1 MVNDPANK
9 SIVVP
14 IQRDTLDLDSV
25 QEHVGILPTAKSS
38 FSGRPDQFV
47 LPGQG
52 KPYPD
57 CGEPVIYLCP
67 RCGHLKKN
75 EGEGKN
81 CRRATCPKC
90 YHTWAWLLAKKA
102 ANRILHATKVAAR
115 QLGRARRPIHV
126 VISLPKS
133 AWILFQDDYPSARR
147 QAYKLLI
154 KAGML
159 GGLLIA
165 HPWRQKC
172 VLCEGDIV
180 GSWRVDEE
188 TKQFHQK
195 ERYCEDCGSR
205 QFKWIPGPHFHFIG
219 YGWTE
224 HTKSIELAT
233 GYLIKNIGLLNNVG
247 GAVWYQ
253 LTHCGVRAGR
263 QVITYFGVCALRNY
277 KSPKLPRDT
286 KPELCPNCGALMVK
300 TTIAQLSGRPPPWD
314 PQSQNSRS

>member
-1 MVNDPANK
+1 
-9 SIVVP
+9 
-14 IQRDTLDLDSV
+14 
-25 QEHVGILPTAKSS
+25 
-38 FSGRPDQFV
+38 
-47 LPGQG
+47 
-52 KPYPD
+52 
-57 CGEPVIYLCP
+57 
-67 RCGHLKKN
+67 
-75 EGEGKN
+75 
-81 CRRATCPKC
+81 
-90 YHTWAWLLAKKA
+90 
-102 ANRILHATKVAAR
+102 
-115 QLGRARRPIHV
+115 
-126 VISLPKS
+126 
-133 AWILFQDDYPSARR
+133 
-147 QAYKLLI
+147 
-154 KAGML
+154 ML

-263 QVITYFGVCALRNY
+263 QIITYFGVCALRNY
-277 KSPKLPRDT
+277 KAPKLPRDT

-314 PQSQNSRS
+314 PQSQNSCS